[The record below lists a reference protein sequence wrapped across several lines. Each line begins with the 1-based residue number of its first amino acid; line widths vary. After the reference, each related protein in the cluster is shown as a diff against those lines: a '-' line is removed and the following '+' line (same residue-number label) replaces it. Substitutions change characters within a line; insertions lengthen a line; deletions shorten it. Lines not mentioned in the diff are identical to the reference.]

1 MRAGSGYLGAMT
13 APDPPDPGAPSDRGS
28 VAAAYVRR
36 HAAATESSESSDRSS
51 DEEKP
56 AEQITRNWNEFLQEL
71 RVMQIGVQILTGF
84 LLTVPFTD
92 RFTALDDRQRTIYL
106 GLLVGSV
113 LTTCLIVAPVS
124 FHRVLFRRQQRPWLV
139 KASNVCA
146 RLGLAALGL
155 VSAAVVLLVF
165 DVVVGTTAAVVASLI
180 VFALFGELWLG
191 VPLLARR

>member
-1 MRAGSGYLGAMT
+1 M
-13 APDPPDPGAPSDRGS
+13 
-28 VAAAYVRR
+28 
-36 HAAATESSESSDRSS
+36 
-51 DEEKP
+51 
-56 AEQITRNWNEFLQEL
+56 TRNWNELLQEL
-71 RVMQIGVQILTGF
+71 RVMQTGVQILTGF

-92 RFTALDDRQRTIYL
+92 RFTALDDRQRTVYL

-124 FHRVLFRRQQRPWLV
+124 FHRVLFRKQQRPWLV

-180 VFALFGELWLG
+180 VLALFVGLWLG